1 MVEGERKDL
10 FMTEIPIKCFPL
22 QLENIQPVGDNW
34 EQSVLDILHSTLV
47 VQTLN
52 FVIPSTDRD
61 VNNNTDNYVS
71 KLSDRAGLDSG

>member
-1 MVEGERKDL
+1 M
-10 FMTEIPIKCFPL
+10 
-22 QLENIQPVGDNW
+22 
-34 EQSVLDILHSTLV
+34 LDILHSTLV